1 MTDTG
6 WMIPRAALPILGASA
21 MTTLGSLPVFLLA
34 SQSVVVRRELGFGEQ
49 QFGVAVAAFFGAAAL
64 VAVLGGGVADRAGHR
79 LSTIVAG
86 TLSAIG
92 GLGTAVVAHGWAP
105 LVGCMVILGGANAAC
120 QLTANLSMAH
130 TIPVHRR
137 GLGFGVKQ
145 SAIPVAIVL
154 AGLAVPSM
162 TAVLGWRSTFWVV
175 GTGGLLV
182 VGAGLR
188 SRAPVRSSATGAS
201 TARDTPPVRA
211 LLVVMAAIALAS
223 AAANSL
229 GSFVASWGYE
239 VGLTPSQAGGL
250 MAAGSAMNV
259 LARLL
264 SGYLADRRHG
274 RNLPVVALQ
283 MLVGGLALVA
293 LSVPVGVSYVG
304 ATLVAFAIGWS
315 WPGLLLFAVVR
326 IGREAPATASGYVQA
341 GAFVGGAAGPLL
353 FGIGVDLLGYQVSW
367 RLAALAFFA
376 AAALVL
382 LSRRMFLS
390 DLLTRPPRVQLGY
403 GGGRDRPRWTTGAR

>member
-1 MTDTG
+1 
-6 WMIPRAALPILGASA
+6 MIPRAARPILGASA
-21 MTTLGSLPVFLLA
+21 VTTLGSLPVFLLA
-34 SQSVVVRRELGFGEQ
+34 SQSVPVRRELGFGEQ

-64 VAVLGGGVADRAGHR
+64 VAVLGGGLADRAGHR
-79 LSTIVAG
+79 VSTIVAG
-86 TLSAIG
+86 TLSTVG
-92 GLGTAVVAHGWAP
+92 GLGTALLAHGWLP
-105 LVGCMVILGGANAAC
+105 LVVCMVILGSANAAC
-120 QLTANLSMAH
+120 QLTANLAMARN
-130 TIPVHRR
+130 IPVHRR
-137 GLGFGVKQ
+137 GIGFGVKQ

-162 TAVLGWRSTFWVV
+162 TALLGWRSTFWAV
-175 GTGGLLV
+175 GAGGLLV
-182 VGAGLR
+182 VAVGLSSR
-188 SRAPVRSSATGAS
+188 SPARPPTKDTAVAP
-201 TARDTPPVRA
+201 DTPPVNA

-250 MAAGSAMNV
+250 MAAGSALNV
-259 LARLL
+259 VARLL
-264 SGYLADRRHG
+264 SGHLADRRHG

-293 LSVPVGVSYVG
+293 LSVPVGASYVG

-326 IGREAPATASGYVQA
+326 VGREAPATASGYVQA

-353 FGIGVDLLGYQVSW
+353 FGFGVDLLGYEASW
-367 RLAALAFFA
+367 RLAALSFFV

-382 LSRRMFLS
+382 LSRRMFLA
-390 DLLTRPPRVQLGY
+390 DLVVRPPREQLGY
-403 GGGRDRPRWTTGAR
+403 GGGRGRPRWTTSTR